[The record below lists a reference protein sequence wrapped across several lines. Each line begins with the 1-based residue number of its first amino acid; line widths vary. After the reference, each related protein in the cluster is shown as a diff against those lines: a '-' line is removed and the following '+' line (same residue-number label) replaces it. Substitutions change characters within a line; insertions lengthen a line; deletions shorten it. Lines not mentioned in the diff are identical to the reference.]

1 MDLQFTK
8 GNGTGNDFVI
18 IENFDDSIELTE
30 EQVQTLCNR
39 NFGVGADGVILVVRT
54 ESSEVA
60 SLRQDEPGCEWFM
73 DYRNSDGSKAEM
85 CGNGIRLFARY
96 LTEKGLA
103 SIPQGGTLPIA
114 TRDGIKDITEA
125 ATGFAVDLGLFRVED
140 NQLAV
145 SADGLDVARPALEV
159 NVGNPHAVMAL
170 SSLEELKS
178 LKLGEKPV
186 EDQPRPEGLN
196 YEFVV
201 PAEPLI
207 DSGVGRIEMRVFER
221 GVGETKSCGTGVAA
235 AALAVRHWSGLS
247 QDHWQ
252 VRVPGGVLGVRVFQ
266 SEFELSSLS
275 TSWPCSVS
283 NHFAKESD
291 PRCFCTTRNASP
303 PAFNFENACIRS
315 SCRDCFPIRIGGLDQ
330 IWSIESP
337 AISSRVVHSM
347 FSRLRSVMFSCSNW
361 LALELMSTDLIRSL
375 GFISAK

>member
-125 ATGFAVDLGLFRVED
+125 ATGFAVDLGLFLVED

-178 LKLGEKPV
+178 LKLSDKPV
-186 EDQPRPEGLN
+186 EDQPRPQGLN

-266 SEFELSSLS
+266 SEDGERVGLSGPAELVFEGKI
-275 TSWPCSVS
+275 T
-283 NHFAKESD
+283 F
-291 PRCFCTTRNASP
+291 
-303 PAFNFENACIRS
+303 
-315 SCRDCFPIRIGGLDQ
+315 
-330 IWSIESP
+330 
-337 AISSRVVHSM
+337 
-347 FSRLRSVMFSCSNW
+347 
-361 LALELMSTDLIRSL
+361 
-375 GFISAK
+375 